1 MENEIKL
8 GLCDDEMDKIRTI
21 EFKNEYDKR
30 LKCEM
35 KKMAL
40 TSGSDVRDFFKKMVR
55 EEKKKKRIEHR
66 KNQRKKFSRLMYRI
80 FHFGKI
86 HPDEYLERYY
96 SDEKIEELFKEMK
109 TDQSSELQN
118 LNRKMYLTENGSWL
132 VGEKIY

>member
-1 MENEIKL
+1 MENEIKWFEN
-8 GLCDDEMDKIRTI
+8 DDELEQIRTI
-21 EFKNEYDKR
+21 ETKKEYDKR
-30 LKCEM
+30 LKGEM

-40 TSGSDVRDFFKKMVR
+40 TGGSDVCNFYKKMVR

-96 SDEKIEELFKEMK
+96 SDEKIEELFKEIK
-109 TDQSSELQN
+109 TDQSSKLQN

-132 VGEKIY
+132 VGEKI